1 MEEKVYEYFDKIE
14 SMGGVLESIKKGFF
28 QKEIAESAYRL
39 QKEIEEG
46 KRVLVGVNKYV
57 IKEEPEIK
65 VLKIPEYVETRQIR
79 RVKEYKKNRDMSKVE
94 SSLNKLRAKAN
105 EENLMPYIIDAIKN
119 KATLGEIVNALKEV
133 WGEYVEPIII

>member
-14 SMGGVLESIKKGFF
+14 SIGGVLEGIKKGFF

-46 KRVLVGVNKYV
+46 KRVLVGVNRYV
-57 IKEEPEIK
+57 VEEEPEIK
-65 VLKIPEYVETRQIR
+65 ILKIPEYVEARQIK

-94 SSLNKLRAKAN
+94 SSLNRLRLKAN

-133 WGEYVEPIII
+133 WGEYVEPIIV